1 MSLEINLDTS
11 FDRLFEEPVVLLLFE
26 DRLPLHGYAGVVDW
40 ELCGELS
47 RMIAGRA
54 FEGRERAKMMIY
66 LRKSCAHGRKVLV
79 YGLGKKSALTPKKLS
94 LMTEDLLVALSKLSL
109 YTVVHVMPSLY
120 DLNTSMQSLLEGT
133 AYTMLRFT
141 SAEPREYK
149 LSLMWDGV
157 SRSDIVNS
165 FKGAT
170 GMLPDA
176 PLSILEKED

>member
-11 FDRLFEEPVVLLLFE
+11 FDRLFEEPVVLLLFDE
-26 DRLPLHGYAGVVDW
+26 RLPLHGYAGVVDW

-47 RMIAGRA
+47 RMIADKK
-54 FEGRERAKMMIY
+54 FEGKERSKLMIY
-66 LRKSCAHGRKVLV
+66 LRNSCSHGRKVLI
-79 YGLGKKSALTPKKLS
+79 YGLGKKSMLTPKKLS
-94 LMTEDLLVALSKLSL
+94 LLTEDLLVALSKLSL

-120 DLNTSMQSLLEGT
+120 DLGTGMQSLLEGT
-133 AYTMLRFT
+133 ASTMLRFT
-141 SAEPREYK
+141 AAQQREYRF
-149 LSLMWDGV
+149 SLMWDGV